1 MQPCETKTPLAI
13 ADTIIIRVQSSN
25 VLVNGKQPAERL
37 ILIVKYFKKFALSA
51 KTVGFF
57 QTSNEEKNECIQV

>member
-13 ADTIIIRVQSSN
+13 ADTIRAQSSD

-51 KTVGFF
+51 KTIGFF